1 MVKIAKV
8 ESGRILSRNGSARRC
23 TVEQWQSLAKYSK
36 GIDLLRY
43 TLFSNGKVWL
53 GCARPCEGKVMRD
66 AAVQWLCI
74 VALCEGKGWL
84 CAVEM
89 QRVTMLRHRTDMS
102 RKGTVRS

>member
-1 MVKIAKV
+1 MV
-8 ESGRILSRNGSARRC
+8 SNGAVSVRA
-23 TVEQWQSLAKYSK
+23 VKQWQSLAKYGN

-43 TLFSNGKVWL
+43 TLFSNGKAGL

-102 RKGTVRS
+102 RRGTVWKGLAKVP